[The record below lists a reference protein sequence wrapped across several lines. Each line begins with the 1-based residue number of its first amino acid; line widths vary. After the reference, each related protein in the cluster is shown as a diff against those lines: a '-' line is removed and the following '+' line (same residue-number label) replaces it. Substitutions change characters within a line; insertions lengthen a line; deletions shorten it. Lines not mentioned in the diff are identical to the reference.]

1 MNNRNWLTVFFG
13 LACLVLLVG
22 VFTVSTTMPDGT
34 RGNSG
39 MSPQQINQSLPNTIT
54 PKATTNDIGNSVTE
68 QSKDDMNK
76 TEQDIDNGMKT
87 TEDMMKNMVPS
98 KNAQ

>member
-1 MNNRNWLTVFFG
+1 MNNRNWLAVFFG

-22 VFTVSTTMPDGT
+22 VFTVSTTLPDGT

-39 MSPQQINQSLPNTIT
+39 MSPQQINQSLPNTVT
-54 PKATTNDIGNSVTE
+54 PKATTNDIENAVTE

-76 TEQDIDNGMKT
+76 AEQDIDNGMKT
-87 TEDMMKNMVPS
+87 TEDMMKNMVPD